1 MKRLLIFLTI
11 IFCTQFP
18 IAYSQNS
25 ISASVDERVELM
37 SIVFRIAGSQS
48 YAKTTVEEYS
58 KQIDQ
63 YFEKY
68 KNDKLIDFT
77 KNLIR
82 KNEIAYDAVVSMAM
96 HLKIENGQ
104 ISLNQDLDALLPD
117 ERWGKDTDK
126 FISLLNVFYTASNFH
141 QFYFEHENL
150 YSLSEKNFEKY
161 INAVDIKWFQAFYD
175 KEVKDNFKIILQLAA
190 GGSNYGQKIK
200 YNSGQVIN
208 YALLCTWETDS
219 LGIPEYELNEIEGT
233 TVHEF
238 NHSFC
243 NPLLDKYYLQIENS
257 ANECYKLVREKMES
271 EAYGEPEIMVYEAFV
286 RATAIMYEIKKGLN
300 EKETR
305 KRIRY
310 EQFNGFIWMEELVS
324 LLKIYETER
333 TTYPTLETFMPV
345 IIEKINSL
353 DSKKIAGEVFCKGNA
368 EILKCSIPVESID
381 VDPKTDELRVYF
393 SMPMSGGFGSS
404 PGKGGQKN
412 YPEITSVKW
421 LDDPHT
427 ELIISIKLQPGKFYS
442 IEFPSRF
449 NLDENYCE
457 MSKSY
462 SLNFKTKK

>member
-11 IFCTQFP
+11 IFCTQFS

-25 ISASVDERVELM
+25 ISALVDERVELM

-63 YFEKY
+63 YFGKY
-68 KNDKLIDFT
+68 KNDDLIDFT

-82 KNEIAYDAVVSMAM
+82 KNEIAYNAVVSMAM
-96 HLKIENGQ
+96 HLKIENGH
-104 ISLNQDLDALLPD
+104 IILNQDLDAQLLD

-126 FISLLNVFYTASNFH
+126 FISLLNVFYAKSNFH

-150 YSLSEKNFEKY
+150 YSLTEKNFEKY
-161 INAVDIKWFQAFYD
+161 ISAVDINWFQAFYGI
-175 KEVKDNFKIILQLAA
+175 EAKDNFKIILQLAA

-200 YNSGQVIN
+200 YNTGQVDN
-208 YALLCTWETDS
+208 YAIICTWETDS
-219 LGIPEYELNEIEGT
+219 LGIPEYELNVIVGT

-238 NHSFC
+238 NHSYC

-257 ANECYKLVREKMES
+257 ANECYKLVRKKMES
-271 EAYGEPEIMVYEAFV
+271 QAYGEPEIMVDESFV
-286 RATAIMYEIKKGLN
+286 RATTIMYESKKGLN
-300 EKETR
+300 EKETS

-310 EQFNGFIWMEELVS
+310 EQFNGFIWMEELVN

-333 TTYPTLETFMPV
+333 TTYPTIESFMPV

-368 EILKCSIPVESID
+368 EIIKCSIPVESID
-381 VDPKTDELRVYF
+381 VDPKIEELRVYF
-393 SMPMSGGFGSS
+393 SMPMSGGFGFSQ
-404 PGKGGQKN
+404 GKGGQKN

-421 LDDPHT
+421 LDDTHT

-442 IEFPSRF
+442 IEFPSSF

-462 SLNFKTKK
+462 TLNFKTKK